1 MKESTKEWL
10 GIQPADFAIYAAFLM
25 LIPIYYSSSLILD
38 CLFTFIGGAACVIS
52 CWLGMTPNLELG
64 KGANFLRF
72 LAYPLC
78 AAAFIY
84 VIYLNFT
91 QWG

>member
-10 GIQPADFAIYAAFLM
+10 GIQPADFAIYAAFLC
-25 LIPIYYSSSLILD
+25 LVPIYYSNNLIID
-38 CLFTFIGGAACVIS
+38 SLFTMLGVAACVVS

-64 KGANFLRF
+64 RVNNALRF

-78 AAAFIY
+78 TLAFLY

-91 QWG
+91 VW